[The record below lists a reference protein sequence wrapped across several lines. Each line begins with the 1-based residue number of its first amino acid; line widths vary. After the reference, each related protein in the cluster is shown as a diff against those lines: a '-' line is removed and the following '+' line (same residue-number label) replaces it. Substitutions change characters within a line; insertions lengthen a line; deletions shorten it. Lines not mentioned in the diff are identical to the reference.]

1 METHFQFPHFQF
13 LHFQFLHFQ
22 FLHFLCLLYLY
33 IEDVENVI
41 ICYNTFFK
49 ISSAKVAFLMSKR
62 KSCWHYWAQAI
73 SAPFSEKTHF
83 PFTQHSN
90 CVSDVWVCVSVS
102 HMCTVFWKVTF
113 LCTCHE
119 RYACVCECV
128 SVSDM
133 CVCVSVWGIR
143 ALISTKTRFRAH
155 ITHIFSFFLNDMCVW
170 ESVRRMCTVRHQ
182 NPFLVPAYTHHPSP
196 RHSHGRIMGEKKIPN
211 KKLKIKN

>member
-1 METHFQFPHFQF
+1 METHFQF
-13 LHFQFLHFQ
+13 LHFQFLHFRFLHFQ

-41 ICYNTFFK
+41 ICCHTFFK

-119 RYACVCECV
+119 RYVCVCECV
-128 SVSDM
+128 RHTSTNFHENTFPCTYYAHFFFFSEWYVCVRECATYVHRSPSKPVPGPSIYASSVS
-133 CVCVSVWGIR
+133 
-143 ALISTKTRFRAH
+143 ST
-155 ITHIFSFFLNDMCVW
+155 
-170 ESVRRMCTVRHQ
+170 
-182 NPFLVPAYTHHPSP
+182 
-196 RHSHGRIMGEKKIPN
+196 
-211 KKLKIKN
+211 